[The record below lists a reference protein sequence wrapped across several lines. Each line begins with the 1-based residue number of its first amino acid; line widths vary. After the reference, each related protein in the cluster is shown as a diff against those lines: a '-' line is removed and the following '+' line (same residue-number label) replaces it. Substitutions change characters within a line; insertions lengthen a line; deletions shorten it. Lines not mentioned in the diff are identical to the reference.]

1 MHLNIKKKTTK
12 NRQRFWIVLFLK
24 EDIQMATR
32 HMKTCSTS
40 LIIRQ
45 MQIKTKQNIISHLSW
60 RLLSKREHPLLA
72 RMWRKRNSHALLVGM
87 QIRAATMENSM
98 EIPQKIKNRTTI
110 WSRNPTPG
118 YIFKKTKTSI
128 WKDIWT
134 SVFIAALF
142 TKAKI

>member
-98 EIPQKIKNRTTI
+98 EIPQKIKTRTTKWPI
-110 WSRNPTPG
+110 YSTSG
-118 YIFKKTKTSI
+118 YFSKEHENTNL
-128 WKDIWT
+128 KDTWT
-134 SVFIAALF
+134 QCLWQHCLQ
-142 TKAKI
+142 